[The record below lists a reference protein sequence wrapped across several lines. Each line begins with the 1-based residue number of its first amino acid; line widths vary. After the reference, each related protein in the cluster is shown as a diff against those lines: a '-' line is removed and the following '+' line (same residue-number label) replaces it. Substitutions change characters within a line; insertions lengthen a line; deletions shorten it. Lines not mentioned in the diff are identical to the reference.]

1 MNKFQTGV
9 QRRQLIAAAV
19 GACGLSNLSR
29 PAMAQD
35 FPNRPVRIITP
46 FPVGSGPEG
55 VARLVADKLSR
66 AWGKGVLVENK
77 PGGNGFVAID
87 AFKRGA
93 TDGHDLIQLDNVHLS
108 VYPHLMKKLPY
119 DPARDFEPLA
129 PLFKAY
135 FLVAVAKNSPYKDIR
150 DLLAD
155 AKARPG
161 QLNYGSWSV
170 GNPVHLGSARLAAAM
185 GVEMQHLIFKETT
198 QLYTSVANGDLSFAL
213 GSSGS
218 TGPLYRAGKLRYL
231 AVVAAK
237 RLSALPDVPTL
248 AEAGGPKDLEVT
260 GWTTLAAPPGLPR
273 PLVDRLRSDL
283 QKTLAETDMLEKFT
297 AFGYE
302 PFNLQ
307 GAAFSKFIA
316 DESRV
321 MAEVI
326 RQTRSSLD

>member
-1 MNKFQTGV
+1 MTTIPTGL
-9 QRRQLIAAAV
+9 QRRQLIAAAA
-19 GACGLSNLSR
+19 GACGLGSLSR
-29 PAMAQD
+29 AALAQD

-135 FLVAVAKNSPYKDIR
+135 FLVAVAANSPYKNIK

-155 AKARPG
+155 AKGRPG

-231 AVVAAK
+231 AVVASK

-260 GWTTLAAPPGLPR
+260 GWTTLATPPGLPK
-273 PLVDRLRSDL
+273 PLVDRLRTDL
-283 QKTLAETDMLEKFT
+283 QKALAEPDMLEKFT

-307 GAAFSKFIA
+307 GPAFSKFIA

-326 RQTRSSLD
+326 RNTRSSLD

>member
-1 MNKFQTGV
+1 MTHFQAGL
-9 QRRQLIAAAV
+9 QRRQLIAAAAGV
-19 GACGLSNLSR
+19 CGLGALSR
-29 PAMAQD
+29 PALAQD

-135 FLVAVAKNSPYKDIR
+135 FLVAVAKNSPYKDIK

-231 AVVAAK
+231 AVVASK

-260 GWTTLAAPPGLPR
+260 GWTTLAAPPGLPK
-273 PLVDRLRSDL
+273 PLLERLRADL
-283 QKTLAETDMLEKFT
+283 QKTLAEPDMLEKFT

-307 GAAFSKFIA
+307 GPAFSKFIA

-326 RQTRSSLD
+326 RNTRSSLD

>member
-1 MNKFQTGV
+1 MTQLQAGV
-9 QRRQLIAAAV
+9 QRRQLIAAAI
-19 GACGLSNLSR
+19 GASTLGSLSR
-29 PAMAQD
+29 SALAQD

-135 FLVAVAKNSPYKDIR
+135 FLVAVAANSPYKNIK

-231 AVVAAK
+231 AVVASK

-260 GWTTLAAPPGLPR
+260 GWTTLATPPGLPR
-273 PLVDRLRSDL
+273 PLVDRLRADL
-283 QKTLAETDMLEKFT
+283 QKALAEPDMLEKFT

-307 GAAFSKFIA
+307 GPAFSKFIA
-316 DESRV
+316 EESRV

-326 RQTRSSLD
+326 RNTRSSLD

>member
-1 MNKFQTGV
+1 MTQLQAGV

-19 GACGLSNLSR
+19 GASTLGSLSR
-29 PAMAQD
+29 FALAQD

-119 DPARDFEPLA
+119 DPAHDFEPLA

-135 FLVAVAKNSPYKDIR
+135 FLVAVAKNSPYKDIK

-170 GNPVHLGSARLAAAM
+170 GNPVHLGSARLASAL

-231 AVVAAK
+231 AVVANK

-260 GWTTLAAPPGLPR
+260 GWTTLATPPGLPR
-273 PLVDRLRSDL
+273 PWVDRLRADL
-283 QKTLAETDMLEKFT
+283 QKALAEPDMLEKFT

-307 GAAFSKFIA
+307 GPAFSKFIA
-316 DESRV
+316 EESRV

-326 RQTRSSLD
+326 RNTRSSLD